1 MRAIGYCLSRWRLP
15 RRGVAASLRDVC
27 DEMREF
33 LSAPSRD
40 EYHDVLW
47 TLSRLGFDLFGWR
60 WLPVT
65 EYCWTKYE
73 GRYQRWLVRHRSDC
87 TCTIR
92 SRCKCGAAERSQ
104 GSTRG
109 GAQHG

>member
-1 MRAIGYCLSRWRLP
+1 MRAIGHCLSRWRVP
-15 RRGVAASLRDVC
+15 RRGMVASLRDVR
-27 DEMREF
+27 DEMQEF

-40 EYHDVLW
+40 EFHDVLW

-73 GRYQRWLVRHRSDC
+73 GRYQRWLMRHRSDC

-92 SRCKCGAAERSQ
+92 SRCKCSATDGAKDDRC
-104 GSTRG
+104 TNW
-109 GAQHG
+109 

>member
-15 RRGVAASLRDVC
+15 RRGMVESLRDIR

-40 EYHDVLW
+40 EFHDVLW
-47 TLSRLGFDLFGWR
+47 TLSRLGFDCFGWR

-65 EYCWTKYE
+65 EYCWVKYE
-73 GRYQRWLVRHRSDC
+73 ARYQHWLAQHRSDC
-87 TCTIR
+87 SCTVR
-92 SRCKCGAAERSQ
+92 SRCKCTAADDK
-104 GSTRG
+104 RG
-109 GAQHG
+109 EPQHE

>member
-1 MRAIGYCLSRWRLP
+1 MRTIGDCVSRWQLR
-15 RRGVAASLRDVC
+15 RRGVAESLRDVR
-27 DEMREF
+27 DEIGEF

-40 EYHDVLW
+40 EFHDILW

-73 GRYQRWLVRHRSDC
+73 GRYQNWLAGHRSDC
-87 TCTIR
+87 SCTVR
-92 SRCKCGAAERSQ
+92 SRCKCGAADDP
-104 GSTRG
+104 GSDRRG
-109 GAQHG
+109 DAQDE